1 MQFILTCPNGK
12 QIDMSSDI
20 LKQMSGKI
28 TRQDVE
34 DRINFYN
41 NTNLKK

>member
-12 QIDMSSDI
+12 QIDISSDI

-28 TRQDVE
+28 SREDVQNK
-34 DRINFYN
+34 IKFYN
-41 NTNLKK
+41 NTNTK